1 MDEKAAEITSVE
13 MLNSYPADAIGWME
27 PEQTPAPSQRFM
39 PEKLDAENIEISEA
53 FDEYGD
59 IDYEAS
65 DAVNKIAKDRN
76 LGITSDRELSRVAKD
91 KSGRIIGGAF
101 TSVDKNTYSFDIV
114 VSKEA
119 EGKGVGSKL
128 LDSVIKPDQELFEVY
143 PNMKVSVDVVNP
155 SMKKMLESR
164 SFKVDQKIG
173 KTRWIMSPSQRL
185 MPEKLDADYM
195 KAVESGD
202 VGAQQR
208 FVDEAAR
215 KAGYSIGPVF
225 HGTDSNFNEFKKTG
239 DVGFHFGTKEQASY
253 RYGKNSR
260 IIPAYLKSEKSVQ
273 MPDHSWDD
281 PDIFLNK
288 VNDVAKVSTKSKEL
302 VKNWNRLG
310 GERKKTDWL
319 ELPMD
324 EGTKLSY
331 ARDRSWRDAAKEAF
345 ASLRDDLLASGIDA
359 IRYDNKVEGK
369 GESVIVLTPNQIKSA
384 DPVTYDEQG
393 NIIPLSKRFDPVSE
407 DIRFMPEGYKSHHD
421 ETLLNS
427 AWNGKELDLKRPFKA
442 GDSLPS
448 LAMRTK
454 WEEKPL
460 VNKDAFDFTK
470 KARVIFGKNKNGD
483 DVMIKFDPN
492 LLNAP
497 SIVDFADVYM
507 GEQIQYTIADRMS
520 SVDGDMGGPLHP
532 FLKNNDIVIEGPD
545 GRKYVVGWGNNST
558 TVGTKMRKKAKDGAG
573 VLMVY
578 LMGNDAH
585 QSNTRTVR
593 LFDTQLENSSMPS
606 HMAGIARAYS
616 YIAIKEIK
624 HQSALKEVERI
635 NGLIQKAR
643 ESKKGPDYIDN
654 LKSAKSAAIK
664 ESQKIKVSAYDN
676 ELSGIFRKVKSS
688 QTRLN
693 NGLGKQSTVDANIK
707 ELSDFA
713 TSAKGKR
720 LIGEIPSKFI
730 YEMTKTFDGR
740 KSAVSQISNLRLYD
754 FDGPALSAATA
765 DMEAGDKNAVVTA
778 IDLSND
784 QDFFML
790 YMGNDPKQMGAM
802 TASEKAAAAKL
813 KQNSNFVIH
822 EAYDTLILSP
832 LDGRRKLN
840 SRMENALDAVPDSF
854 QDVLDDRPS
863 VKAQVGK
870 TNAKGNLILS
880 EDNLLN
886 TVRDQQSV
894 PLIYNPKK

>member
-1 MDEKAAEITSVE
+1 VNWKDANPTYTSSHFPDIPNYVAHMRLDERTLGDGTRTLHSAEYQSDRHQEGRKKGYAGELPTGYTVEPFLYSDGRDSGEWVVRDSEGNFDGTHPTKEAAIRNRIKQLGGVADAPFRTTWPLQLFKRQLRDAVEGGFDSVSWDTGDTQNDRFDLSKSVDKISVPMVNAESRSVRIDEKGGSSFKLMVRNDGTVEGQMSASQFTGKKLDEVIGKDMADKIMAATAPVDFEGNDLKVGGSGMRGFYDTMMPKDIGKYVSKFKGKVEKAGLDTLGGEDVGRNGANGKYYLFDSKGKPLDKEYDTYEEAKAAGETPIWRVKITPE
-13 MLNSYPADAIGWME
+13 MLNLS
-27 PEQTPAPSQRFM
+27 QTGQ
-39 PEKLDAENIEISEA
+39 
-53 FDEYGD
+53 
-59 IDYEAS
+59 
-65 DAVNKIAKDRN
+65 
-76 LGITSDRELSRVAKD
+76 T
-91 KSGRIIGGAF
+91 
-101 TSVDKNTYSFDIV
+101 
-114 VSKEA
+114 
-119 EGKGVGSKL
+119 
-128 LDSVIKPDQELFEVY
+128 
-143 PNMKVSVDVVNP
+143 
-155 SMKKMLESR
+155 
-164 SFKVDQKIG
+164 
-173 KTRWIMSPSQRL
+173 
-185 MPEKLDADYM
+185 
-195 KAVESGD
+195 
-202 VGAQQR
+202 
-208 FVDEAAR
+208 
-215 KAGYSIGPVF
+215 
-225 HGTDSNFNEFKKTG
+225 
-239 DVGFHFGTKEQASY
+239 
-253 RYGKNSR
+253 
-260 IIPAYLKSEKSVQ
+260 
-273 MPDHSWDD
+273 
-281 PDIFLNK
+281 
-288 VNDVAKVSTKSKEL
+288 
-302 VKNWNRLG
+302 
-310 GERKKTDWL
+310 
-319 ELPMD
+319 
-324 EGTKLSY
+324 
-331 ARDRSWRDAAKEAF
+331 
-345 ASLRDDLLASGIDA
+345 
-359 IRYDNKVEGK
+359 
-369 GESVIVLTPNQIKSA
+369 
-384 DPVTYDEQG
+384 
-393 NIIPLSKRFDPVSE
+393 
-407 DIRFMPEGYKSHHD
+407 RFMPEGYKSHHD

-460 VNKDAFDFTK
+460 VNKDAFDFTR

-497 SIVDFADVYM
+497 SIVDFTDVYM

-545 GRKYVVGWGNNST
+545 GRKYVVGWGNNSA

-635 NGLIQKAR
+635 NGLIQKAK

-813 KQNSNFVIH
+813 KQNINFVIH